1 MAKITTAAA
10 LAIVALLTGFAG
22 EALACKGG
30 NKLPNAQTV
39 NSARLTLVCLANK
52 ERRQHGVRLVRGDP
66 ALTTAAQLHSDAMA
80 ADNFFAHAGADGTP
94 VSRADLVGYGRGSH
108 SWAIGENLGFGGGYR
123 GTPKAI
129 FKAWVGSPRHR
140 QVIVD
145 RRWREVGIGV
155 TIGSPLGVDGKGM
168 AIYTID
174 FGYRS
179 R

>member
-1 MAKITTAAA
+1 MARITTAAA

-52 ERRQHGVRLVRGDP
+52 QRRHHHLRLVHGHP
-66 ALTTAAQLHSDAMA
+66 SLTTAAQLHSDTMA
-80 ADNFFAHAGADGTP
+80 ADNFFAHAGSDGTP
-94 VSRADLVGYGRGSH
+94 VSRASWAGYGRGSH
-108 SWAIGENLGFGGGYR
+108 SWAVGENLGFGGGR
-123 GTPKAI
+123 LGTPKAI
-129 FKAWVGSPRHR
+129 FKAWIRSPGHR
-140 QVIVD
+140 RVILD
-145 RRWREVGIGV
+145 RRWREVGVGI
-155 TIGSPLGVDGKGM
+155 TIGSPLGRDGQGM
-168 AIYTID
+168 ATYTID